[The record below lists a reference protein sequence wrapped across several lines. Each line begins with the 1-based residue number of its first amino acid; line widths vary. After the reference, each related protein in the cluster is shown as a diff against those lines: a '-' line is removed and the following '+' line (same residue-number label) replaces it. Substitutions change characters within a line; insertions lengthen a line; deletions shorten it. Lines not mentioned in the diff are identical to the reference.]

1 MSQALDPRPPA
12 ATASCGAGR
21 RSRRN
26 VMLLGVVAAGYAAAQ
41 FALGMHRVFLGWDE
55 ILYVTQFSREVPPG
69 FMDAPRAWGIP
80 LIVAPVAAMDASNET
95 IRCYVI
101 ALSSLGVFCAFRP
114 WLRLHD
120 SGAVPL
126 AALLLCSLWVS
137 VFYGNAAMP
146 NMFTALC
153 AVAAVAVFVRVGRV
167 AEAPEPGRRPPWRA
181 LAGLVA
187 AFGVM
192 SVVRPVDT
200 VWIAL
205 PLIVTAF
212 LRRPRRLP
220 ALGAILAGSAI
231 GWVPWIIEAHMRFGG
246 LLPRVAQIARWNGD
260 GLHVQVVRHLQS
272 FGSGT
277 LLCTSADSTCGR
289 VTVGA
294 GLVWLVL
301 TVLAVVG
308 LLVLRG
314 TARWSAAVIAVMVAV
329 ANAIPYFFFSQLANP
344 RFLLPTY
351 ALLAVPAGEGL
362 WWLSRRVRPAGPAV
376 ATAIVTLVAAAQLTM
391 AHGVALE
398 LREARREGVQQ
409 ANAITRLPVRP
420 PCVIYGTNAAQIA
433 YLTQCRYWRRYVQG
447 VPRRA
452 PAREIG
458 PILDRMRARGL
469 QVVVVTRSRRSRD
482 FPVGWR
488 HVRLRPDR
496 GWHAHLPPP

>member
-1 MSQALDPRPPA
+1 MSQALDPRPPV
-12 ATASCGAGR
+12 ATASGGAGR

-26 VMLLGVVAAGYAAAQ
+26 LVLLGTVAVGYAAAQ

-55 ILYVTQFSREVPPG
+55 ILYVTQFSHEVPPG

-80 LIVAPVAAMDASNET
+80 LIVAPLAAMDASNEMV
-95 IRCYVI
+95 RGYVI
-101 ALSSLGVFCAFRP
+101 ALSGLGVFCAFRP
-114 WLRLHD
+114 WLRLRD
-120 SGAVPL
+120 TGAVPL

-153 AVAAVAVFVRVGRV
+153 AVAAVAVFVRAGRISG
-167 AEAPEPGRRPPWRA
+167 APGSERRPPWRA
-181 LAGLVA
+181 LAGLVT
-187 AFGVM
+187 AFGLM

-205 PLIVTAF
+205 PLIATAA
-212 LRRPRRLP
+212 LRRPRWLRP
-220 ALGAILAGSAI
+220 PGAILVGSAI
-231 GWVPWIIEAHMRFGG
+231 GWVPWIIEAHLRFGG

-294 GLVWLVL
+294 GLVWFVL
-301 TVLAVVG
+301 TVFAVAG
-308 LLVLRG
+308 LLALRG
-314 TARWSAAVIAVMVAV
+314 TAGGSAALIAVMVAA
-329 ANAIPYFFFSQLANP
+329 ANAVPYFFFSQLANP

-351 ALLAVPAGEGL
+351 ALLAIPAGEGL
-362 WWLSRRVRPAGPAV
+362 RWLSGRLRPAGPA
-376 ATAIVTLVAAAQLTM
+376 ATAVVVTLVAAAQLTM
-391 AHGVALE
+391 ARGVALE
-398 LREARREGVQQ
+398 IREARREGIQQ
-409 ANAITRLPVRP
+409 ANAIIRLPVRP

-433 YLTQCRYWRRYVQG
+433 YLTRCRYWRPYVHG

-482 FPVGWR
+482 FPAGWR

-496 GWHAHLPPP
+496 GWHAHLPPR